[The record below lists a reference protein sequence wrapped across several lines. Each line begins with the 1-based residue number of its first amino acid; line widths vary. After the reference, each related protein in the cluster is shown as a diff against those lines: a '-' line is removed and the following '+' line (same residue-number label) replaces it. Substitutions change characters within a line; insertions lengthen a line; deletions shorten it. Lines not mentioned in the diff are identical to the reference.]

1 MPHLPPR
8 KFPATLYM
16 YTCIVHMYI
25 HFNAMCTCSCVVRG
39 SCLNWKAMPNKL
51 KSLRRLV
58 TYKKYR
64 DTSRKDRHYEP
75 NLKKHKPK

>member
-1 MPHLPPR
+1 MVSRLV
-8 KFPATLYM
+8 LYM
-16 YTCIVHMYI
+16 YMYMHLYI
-25 HFNAMCTCSCVVRG
+25 YCKCFNAHACTFIFYSCVVRG

-58 TYKKYR
+58 TYKRYK

-75 NLKKHKPK
+75 NLKKHKLK